1 MNLDRLLLAAEAP
14 LPPGA
19 LDLLNSLKDVHEPPP
34 PGLWPLASGWWVL
47 IVLGVGALIAGI
59 VEWRRRHRL
68 SAPIR
73 AAFVEL
79 DAWRAS
85 ASDRDP
91 RDAADELAA
100 LLRRAALVRYPR
112 PLVAQLTGDDWL
124 RFLDRTSESDAFSR
138 GPARMLGNDRY
149 APAVTL
155 DTETVAS
162 LAQRWL
168 RAHRLG
174 PAVDSALLE
183 PAAEDEGA
191 AAPKATI

>member
-1 MNLDRLLLAAEAP
+1 MNVERWLTAAEAP

-34 PGLWPLASGWWVL
+34 PGFWPLAWGWWVL
-47 IVLGVGALIAGI
+47 IVLVSGAFIFGL

-68 SAPIR
+68 SAPVR

-79 DAWRAS
+79 DDWRLS
-85 ASDRDP
+85 ARDRNP

-100 LLRRAALVRYPR
+100 LLRRVALVRYPR
-112 PLVAQLTGDDWL
+112 PLVAQLTGDAWL
-124 RFLDRTSESDAFSR
+124 NFLDRTSESDAFSR
-138 GPARMLGNDRY
+138 GPARILGNDRY
-149 APAVTL
+149 APDVNL

-174 PAVDSALLE
+174 PAVDAAALSSNQCNY
-183 PAAEDEGA
+183 AGA
-191 AAPKATI
+191 AGESA

>member
-1 MNLDRLLLAAEAP
+1 MNLERWLMAAEAP

-34 PGLWPLASGWWVL
+34 PGIWPLAWGWWVV
-47 IVLGVGALIAGI
+47 IVLVSGAFIFSI

-68 SAPIR
+68 SAPVR

-79 DAWRAS
+79 DGWRAC
-85 ASDRDP
+85 AHDRAP

-100 LLRRAALVRYPR
+100 LLRRVALVRYPR
-112 PLVAQLTGDDWL
+112 ALVAQLTGDAWL
-124 RFLDRTSESDAFSR
+124 SFLDRTSESDAFSR
-138 GPARMLGNDRY
+138 GPARILGNDRY
-149 APAVTL
+149 APDVTL

-174 PAVDSALLE
+174 PAVDAGAL
-183 PAAEDEGA
+183 AGIRDDHAGA
-191 AAPKATI
+191 AGEAG